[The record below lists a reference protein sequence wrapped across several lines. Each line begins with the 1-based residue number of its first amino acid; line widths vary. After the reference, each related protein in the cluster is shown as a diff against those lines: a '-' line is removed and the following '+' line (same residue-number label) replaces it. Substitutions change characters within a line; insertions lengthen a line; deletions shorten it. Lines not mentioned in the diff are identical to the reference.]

1 MKEKIKEK
9 IQSFDI
15 KDFYQSSMNFF
26 NSLGYKSDK
35 TLPPK
40 TGSYKEFFEYF
51 SINENILN
59 SKKLKLDEWN
69 EIQFLFQ
76 FSNDELINAGQI
88 SMFYSNKINTTK
100 AYLKSYLF
108 ISIALKE
115 KSYTKTQLVEITRF
129 INSDKIFQMPV
140 LILFHYNNQLCL
152 SVIDRR
158 MNKRDP
164 NKSVLEKVTLIKD
177 IRINEPHRAH
187 IEILND
193 LHLSNLN
200 VNNFDQLH
208 KSFKIVLNTKELNKR
223 FYIELSNWYFRAMNV
238 CKFPNEIDEKNI
250 KEISLI
256 RFISRILFAWFLKE
270 KGLISDEIFTQKF
283 YNDEIKHDTSINSS
297 RYYKAVLQ
305 NLFFATLNCKLPDR
319 DFQQEAQNFYNKQY
333 MVFNKYRY
341 KDYLE
346 NPDRFLQF
354 FKKIPFLN
362 GGLFECLDCENE
374 SKSRV
379 CIDCFSNNEKF
390 RAKVIFPDSLFF
402 NTDTLDFSALYND
415 KRKSRVA
422 VKGLFDIFNEYKFT
436 IDENTPIEQE
446 IALDPELLGQTLE
459 NLLASYN
466 PETQATARKS
476 TGSYYTPRE
485 IVDYM
490 VDESLIAYLSQYL
503 KDNDETLKDMDSL
516 DELLRDTFAY
526 TEKEHPFNEK
536 EVETII
542 DAVFK
547 LKMLDP
553 ACGSG
558 AFPMGILLKMVYVLE
573 RIDPENR
580 VWKRK
585 LLDNIPDEMKSYI
598 EVNTDNFS
606 RKLGLIWNCIYGVD
620 IQTIAIQLTKLRF
633 FISLI
638 VEENVNWNNEDN
650 FGILPLPNLETKFV
664 AANTLIGIERPAQM
678 LLGDNQREEIEKK
691 IKSNRLEYFNANS
704 RREKKRIKDKDKK
717 LRNELAEAMKFSGF
731 DDEVAQKI
739 ANWEPYDIN
748 HSADWFDPEYMFMVT
763 GGFDIII
770 GNPPYGA
777 KTSSLHKL
785 YYKRN
790 YYSCQT
796 IKNKRKGNIDTYVV
810 FIEQGLRLLGNFGI
824 LNYIVPLSI
833 TSSESNISLH
843 NFIKDNCSEAYFSNY
858 SVRPQ
863 PIFLNAVVNTS
874 IINLIKST
882 STDTSIFSTKMYRKS
897 KENTVGKI
905 IQSIQFQEVSK
916 LYLKGRYPK
925 ISDDIELQILEK
937 LFKIE
942 TKISDL
948 ITENGQKIFY
958 RFAGG
963 RYFKIFTNYSTNSS
977 AETSLSLLEKYSN
990 SISAVLSSNLFFW
1003 YYQIYSDNLNM
1014 KSTEVVS
1021 FPFPK
1026 DNFDNNSLKLLEEIY
1041 SKYLVDIEKNAS
1053 IRKTTKYANID
1064 SFKEYKIGKSK
1075 KIIDEIDDFIYQFY
1089 DLTEDEI
1096 EYVKN
1101 YEIDFRITKST

>member
-1 MKEKIKEK
+1 
-9 IQSFDI
+9 
-15 KDFYQSSMNFF
+15 
-26 NSLGYKSDK
+26 
-35 TLPPK
+35 
-40 TGSYKEFFEYF
+40 
-51 SINENILN
+51 
-59 SKKLKLDEWN
+59 
-69 EIQFLFQ
+69 
-76 FSNDELINAGQI
+76 
-88 SMFYSNKINTTK
+88 
-100 AYLKSYLF
+100 
-108 ISIALKE
+108 
-115 KSYTKTQLVEITRF
+115 
-129 INSDKIFQMPV
+129 
-140 LILFHYNNQLCL
+140 
-152 SVIDRR
+152 
-158 MNKRDP
+158 
-164 NKSVLEKVTLIKD
+164 
-177 IRINEPHRAH
+177 
-187 IEILND
+187 
-193 LHLSNLN
+193 
-200 VNNFDQLH
+200 
-208 KSFKIVLNTKELNKR
+208 
-223 FYIELSNWYFRAMNV
+223 
-238 CKFPNEIDEKNI
+238 
-250 KEISLI
+250 
-256 RFISRILFAWFLKE
+256 
-270 KGLISDEIFTQKF
+270 
-283 YNDEIKHDTSINSS
+283 
-297 RYYKAVLQ
+297 
-305 NLFFATLNCKLPDR
+305 
-319 DFQQEAQNFYNKQY
+319 
-333 MVFNKYRY
+333 
-341 KDYLE
+341 
-346 NPDRFLQF
+346 
-354 FKKIPFLN
+354 
-362 GGLFECLDCENE
+362 
-374 SKSRV
+374 
-379 CIDCFSNNEKF
+379 
-390 RAKVIFPDSLFF
+390 
-402 NTDTLDFSALYND
+402 
-415 KRKSRVA
+415 
-422 VKGLFDIFNEYKFT
+422 
-436 IDENTPIEQE
+436 
-446 IALDPELLGQTLE
+446 
-459 NLLASYN
+459 
-466 PETQATARKS
+466 
-476 TGSYYTPRE
+476 
-485 IVDYM
+485 
-490 VDESLIAYLSQYL
+490 
-503 KDNDETLKDMDSL
+503 
-516 DELLRDTFAY
+516 
-526 TEKEHPFNEK
+526 
-536 EVETII
+536 
-542 DAVFK
+542 
-547 LKMLDP
+547 
-553 ACGSG
+553 
-558 AFPMGILLKMVYVLE
+558 
-573 RIDPENR
+573 
-580 VWKRK
+580 
-585 LLDNIPDEMKSYI
+585 
-598 EVNTDNFS
+598 
-606 RKLGLIWNCIYGVD
+606 
-620 IQTIAIQLTKLRF
+620 
-633 FISLI
+633 
-638 VEENVNWNNEDN
+638 
-650 FGILPLPNLETKFV
+650 
-664 AANTLIGIERPAQM
+664 
-678 LLGDNQREEIEKK
+678 
-691 IKSNRLEYFNANS
+691 LEYFNANS